1 MSDDSLETGFVR
13 RKRFLI
19 ATSLALAAA
28 GYLGG

>member
-19 ATSLALAAA
+19 ATSLALAAGA
-28 GYLGG
+28 A